1 MKLNILTIILKR
13 LYREYIKE
21 HFKRII
27 LSLSLA
33 LLVALSTSSIAWLL
47 DPAVKKIFIDKDPTY
62 AWLIPLSIILAFSTK
77 GISLYFARTNIIHV
91 GQNISGKMQKQVAN
105 SILLSDIQT
114 LESRHSGKYIGNV
127 MYDSGQVNQLVSV
140 GVLNLMKD
148 STTLI
153 ALLSLMFYQNWKL
166 SLFAIIMIP
175 LAGTLSKNLGKKV
188 GRATTEAGV
197 LTGNLIKF
205 LTEIFQ
211 GSKMIRIYQKE
222 KTENENAK
230 TYIDKVINQNIKIL
244 KIMMRATPIMEVL
257 TGIMIAGFIFYS
269 GKLIAVDELQVNQF
283 FSFLAA
289 MMLAYQPIRSLA
301 TINMT
306 AYQGAAAAQRI
317 FEVID
322 KPIQV
327 KEEENLPNL
336 LLTNSSIKY
345 ENISFKYDVSKE
357 KAVRGINLEI
367 EGGSMTAFVG
377 HSGAG
382 KSTIINL
389 LPRFYDPQSGKIL
402 IDGQDIQE
410 IQLNSLRK
418 NISLVSQDIVL
429 FDETVRTNI
438 AYAKDDA
445 SDEEIKKACEFAA
458 ADEFIEKLPDSYNT
472 MIGENG
478 VRLSGGQKQRI
489 SIARAMLKKSPIILL
504 DEATSSLDTQSEE
517 IVQNAIK
524 NLTKNKTTL
533 VIAHRLS
540 TIHNADKI
548 YVMKDGE
555 VIDGGNHDEL
565 IKKCNEYKSL
575 YQKQLK

>member
-1 MKLNILTIILKR
+1 M
-13 LYREYIKE
+13 
-21 HFKRII
+21 
-27 LSLSLA
+27 
-33 LLVALSTSSIAWLL
+33 
-47 DPAVKKIFIDKDPTY
+47 
-62 AWLIPLSIILAFSTK
+62 
-77 GISLYFARTNIIHV
+77 
-91 GQNISGKMQKQVAN
+91 
-105 SILLSDIQT
+105 
-114 LESRHSGKYIGNV
+114 
-127 MYDSGQVNQLVSV
+127 
-140 GVLNLMKD
+140 
-148 STTLI
+148 
-153 ALLSLMFYQNWKL
+153 
-166 SLFAIIMIP
+166 
-175 LAGTLSKNLGKKV
+175 
-188 GRATTEAGV
+188 
-197 LTGNLIKF
+197 
-205 LTEIFQ
+205 EI
-211 GSKMIRIYQKE
+211 
-222 KTENENAK
+222 
-230 TYIDKVINQNIKIL
+230 
-244 KIMMRATPIMEVL
+244 L

-445 SDEEIKKACEFAA
+445 SDEEIKKAGEFAA
-458 ADEFIEKLPDSYNT
+458 ADEFIE
-472 MIGENG
+472 
-478 VRLSGGQKQRI
+478 
-489 SIARAMLKKSPIILL
+489 
-504 DEATSSLDTQSEE
+504 
-517 IVQNAIK
+517 
-524 NLTKNKTTL
+524 
-533 VIAHRLS
+533 
-540 TIHNADKI
+540 
-548 YVMKDGE
+548 
-555 VIDGGNHDEL
+555 
-565 IKKCNEYKSL
+565 
-575 YQKQLK
+575 

>member
-77 GISLYFARTNIIHV
+77 GISLYFARINIIHV

-222 KTENENAK
+222 KTESENAK
-230 TYIDKVINQNIKIL
+230 TFIDKVINQNIKIL
-244 KIMMRATPIMEVL
+244 RIMMRATPIMEIL

-357 KAVRGINLEI
+357 KAVRSVNLEI
-367 EGGSMTAFVG
+367 PGGSMTAFVG
-377 HSGAG
+377 QSGAG

-429 FDETVRTNI
+429 FDATVRTNI
-438 AYAKDDA
+438 AYARDDA
-445 SDEEIKKACEFAA
+445 SDEEIKQACKFAA
-458 ADEFIEKLPDSYNT
+458 ADEFIEKLPNSYNT

-489 SIARAMLKKSPIILL
+489 SIARAMLKRSPIILL

-555 VIDGGNHDEL
+555 VIDSGNHDEL